1 MDGLMMVKPSGL
13 RRTFG
18 LERPYLGRGVRGAGH
33 EALAV
38 GRNRRRRDIACFHG
52 RDRIAAVF
60 PYPYGVIVGIGNDG
74 LAVARHPDDLVL
86 PGPLRQI
93 SPPTMFDVP

>member
-1 MDGLMMVKPSGL
+1 MYGLMIVKPSGL
-13 RRTFG
+13 RRTVG

-33 EALAV
+33 KALAV

-52 RDRIAAVF
+52 RDRITAVF
-60 PYPYGVIVGIGNDG
+60 PDSYGVIVRIGNHG

-86 PGPLRQI
+86 PGSFRQI